1 MNEEQSE
8 ELINVL
14 KEIKNNLKPVTEE
27 TPTKEQ
33 ITLRLLKGGFYDS
46 LDEAQQ
52 KYLNQ
57 AIKDKISFSFNLI
70 KGRQERKQE
79 DL

>member
-27 TPTKEQ
+27 SPTRNQ
-33 ITLRLLKGGFYDS
+33 ITLRLLKGEFYDS